1 MKTYKDKILTYLLT
15 PASWIYGAV
24 VKARNKLYD
33 SGILKETEHDVAVVS
48 VGNLTIG
55 GTGKTPHVEY
65 LVDHLKSQYE
75 IAVLSRGYKRKTKG
89 FVLATPTSTPEQIGD
104 ESYQIYRKFDKDIK
118 VAVCE
123 DRNLGI
129 HELMRLFPSIEL
141 VILDD
146 AFQHRKVKPTVSI
159 LLLDKNRP
167 IEDDHL
173 LPLGRLREP
182 VHGKDRAD
190 IVIVTKC
197 PAYMNPL
204 EYGLEEKKLD
214 LLSFQKAYFSTVRY
228 EEIKPVFP
236 ENARYNASLS
246 ALTEE
251 DNVLLVTGIAFPR
264 TFVKYFKDYPFDVK
278 VMRFP
283 DHHSFSRKD
292 IDKIASLYR
301 SMGGKKKI
309 IVTTEKDA
317 VRIKNN
323 PYFPHE
329 LKSYIFY
336 LPIKI
341 HMHYDQ
347 EKVDLIEQIEIYMRQ
362 RRRKGKEKT
371 ES

>member
-1 MKTYKDKILTYLLT
+1 MNTYKDKILTYLLT
-15 PASWIYGAV
+15 PISWIYGGAV
-24 VKARNKLYD
+24 RIRNKLYD
-33 SGILKETEHDVAVVS
+33 SGILKEVEHDVPVVS

-65 LVDHLKSQYE
+65 LVDHLKSNYK

-89 FVLATPTSTPEQIGD
+89 FVLATSTSTPEQIGD
-104 ESYQIYRKFDKDIK
+104 ESYQIYKKFGQDIV
-118 VAVCE
+118 VAVAE

-129 HELMRLFPSIEL
+129 KELRRLFPDVDL

-146 AFQHRKVKPTVSI
+146 AFQHRSVKPTVSI

-167 IEDDHL
+167 IEDDRL

-190 IVIVTKC
+190 IVVVTKC
-197 PAYMNPL
+197 PSYMNPL

-236 ENARYNASLS
+236 EMARYSASLS
-246 ALTEE
+246 ALTE
-251 DNVLLVTGIAFPR
+251 DDKVLLVTGIAFPR
-264 TFVKYFKDYPFDVK
+264 TFVRYFKDYPFNVS

-283 DHHSFSRKD
+283 DHHDFCRKD
-292 IDKIASLYR
+292 IEEISSRYEA
-301 SMGGKKKI
+301 MGGRKKI

-317 VRIKNN
+317 VRIQNN

-329 LKSYIFY
+329 LKPYIFY

-341 HMHYDQ
+341 HLHYDQ
-347 EKVDLIEQIEIYMRQ
+347 EKVDLIEQIEIYLRQ
-362 RRRKGKEKT
+362 RKT
-371 ES
+371 KTN

>member
-1 MKTYKDKILTYLLT
+1 MKTYKDKLLTYLLT

-24 VKARNKLYD
+24 VRVRNKLYD
-33 SGILKETEHDVAVVS
+33 SGIFKEYEHDVPVVS
-48 VGNLTIG
+48 VGNLSMG

-65 LVDHLKSQYE
+65 LIDHLKSQYE
-75 IAVLSRGYKRKTKG
+75 LAVLSRGYKRKTKG
-89 FVLATPTSTPEQIGD
+89 FVLANPTSTPDQIGD
-104 ESYQIYRKFDKDIK
+104 EPYQIFRKFGKEVK
-118 VAVCE
+118 VAVSE
-123 DRNLGI
+123 DRNFGI
-129 HELMRLFPSIEL
+129 NELMKLFPHLEL
-141 VILDD
+141 IILDD
-146 AFQHRKVKPTVSI
+146 AFQHRSVKPAVSI

-182 VHGKDRAD
+182 IHGKDRAD

-236 ENARYNASLS
+236 EMTHYSASLS
-246 ALTEE
+246 ALTE
-251 DNVLLVTGIAFPR
+251 DDSVLLVTGIAFPR
-264 TFVKYFKDYPFDVK
+264 TFVKYFKDYPFEVK

-292 IDKIASLYR
+292 IDNIVAKYKL
-301 SMGGKKKI
+301 MEGKKKI
-309 IVTTEKDA
+309 MVTTEKDA
-317 VRIKNN
+317 VRIQNN

-329 LKSYIFY
+329 LKPYIFY

-347 EKVDLIEQIEIYMRQ
+347 EKVDLIEQIEIYLRQ
-362 RRRKGKEKT
+362 RRKHNRQE
-371 ES
+371 